1 MTKGSV
7 LQCVAVCCS
16 VLQCVAVCCSVLQCF
31 AISCGVLRCVAVC
44 FSAFEECCSVVRTS
58 HPRPGKVCG
67 NCTILQHHDANAAT
81 PIFSKTFAA
90 MTKGHEIFSVL
101 HILRNSHKSAHCQI
115 YIMEL
120 LTFEILK
127 HTQSSH

>member
-1 MTKGSV
+1 
-7 LQCVAVCCS
+7 LQCVAVR
-16 VLQCVAVCCSVLQCF
+16 LKNVA
-31 AISCGVLRCVAVC
+31 
-44 FSAFEECCSVVRTS
+44 
-58 HPRPGKVCG
+58 
-67 NCTILQHHDANAAT
+67 
-81 PIFSKTFAA
+81 FAA
-90 MTKGHEIFSVL
+90 MIKGHEIFSVL